1 MRHPEKR
8 RWRRAS
14 KPTAT
19 IAKSA
24 AAKQPNRSDS
34 TAPVSRLKLPPPVE
48 QRFVDIERRLAALE
62 GVCPMAC
69 PANCSKRCPMAVQS

>member
-1 MRHPEKR
+1 MRFA
-8 RWRRAS
+8 AS
-14 KPTAT
+14 PVTKAVQHEAPRKTAM
-19 IAKSA
+19 A
-24 AAKQPNRSDS
+24 AGREAHRHH
-34 TAPVSRLKLPPPVE
+34 RLKLPPPVE